1 MGNSGWAGPPSE
13 ETQKANFRKCL
24 QRECVPQVQDA
35 LQLRSV
41 AEMGTKFGMV
51 TAGRAETRLDPS
63 RSEAA
68 QLAARAETGL
78 LACEHQCAKRNWP
91 AALEQPWLGTVSID
105 MAGVAKDR
113 TGGQRS
119 RLVPN

>member
-1 MGNSGWAGPPSE
+1 MGNSGWGGPPSE

-24 QRECVPQVQDA
+24 QKECVPQA

-51 TAGRAETRLDPS
+51 TPGRPETRLDPG

-78 LACEHQCAKRNWP
+78 LACEHQCSGPCPLKWQ
-91 AALEQPWLGTVSID
+91 ALPKTGQ
-105 MAGVAKDR
+105 AGND
-113 TGGQRS
+113 
-119 RLVPN
+119 PD